1 MPCCFRDHNRQKPVT
16 LVSTFYNA
24 TNTLNR
30 KPRIICAYN
39 TFMGGVDL
47 SDQMIV
53 AYSDHRK
60 CNKVWKKIIYH
71 IFHRIMLNSYIL
83 YCQNTSQPI
92 MSRLQFTQ
100 SVIECLASTYLTK
113 RNAGNNVNQQVRVQ
127 KLDGRK
133 ERDCVIYSDKK
144 AEYKKKIANLMCSL
158 YEGTPCRLLE
168 CPSSLPQDNSPPSSK
183 TSRLLI

>member
-1 MPCCFRDHNRQKPVT
+1 MNG
-16 LVSTFYNA
+16 
-24 TNTLNR
+24 

-53 AYSDHRK
+53 AYNDHRK
-60 CNKVWKKIIYH
+60 CSKVYH

-100 SVIECLASTYLTK
+100 LVIESLASTYLTK
-113 RNAGNNVNQQVRVQ
+113 RNAGNNVNPQVRVK
-127 KLDGRK
+127 KLDSRK
-133 ERDCVIYSDKK
+133 ERDCVICWQK

-168 CPSSLPQDNSPPSSK
+168 CPSNRLQDNSLPSSK
-183 TSRLLI
+183 TSRPLI

>member
-1 MPCCFRDHNRQKPVT
+1 MNG
-16 LVSTFYNA
+16 
-24 TNTLNR
+24 

-39 TFMGGVDL
+39 TFMGAVDL

-53 AYSDHRK
+53 GYNDHRK

-100 SVIECLASTYLTK
+100 SVIESLASTYLTK
-113 RNAGNNVNQQVRVQ
+113 RNAGNNVNPQVRVK

-133 ERDCVIYSDKK
+133 ERDCVICWQK

-158 YEGTPCRLLE
+158 YEGTTCRLFE
-168 CPSSLPQDNSPPSSK
+168 CPSSRPQDNSPPSSK
-183 TSRLLI
+183 TSRPRFPRQVAH